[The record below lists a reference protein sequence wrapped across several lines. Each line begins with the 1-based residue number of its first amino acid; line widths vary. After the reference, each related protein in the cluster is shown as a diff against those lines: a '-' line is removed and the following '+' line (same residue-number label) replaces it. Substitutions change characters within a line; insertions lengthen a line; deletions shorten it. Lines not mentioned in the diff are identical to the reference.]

1 LDNIDNVKETVEN
14 YAVIL
19 GCIFEFCS
27 IYQNVLSNKLND
39 NVDAVTAVGTP
50 EASHAYLQS
59 TNQYKNK
66 KSKSPTYKRNPKKLD
81 TKNTVE
87 AQDDSIL
94 LE

>member
-27 IYQNVLSNKLND
+27 IHQNVLANKVHD
-39 NVDAVTAVGTP
+39 TVDAVTAVGTP
-50 EASHAYLQS
+50 EITNNYLQA

-66 KSKSPTYKRNPKKLD
+66 KSKSPTIKKNPKKLD
-81 TKNTVE
+81 TKNTMEV
-87 AQDDSIL
+87 
-94 LE
+94 